1 MNQGTGL
8 DADKIAL
15 YRQDDG
21 SWVAEVPAI
30 ARRYALIGIRKEAL
44 AELGYVFDTI
54 ADECLEKSS
63 ASRGHAE
70 IVNA

>member
-1 MNQGTGL
+1 MMAPG
-8 DADKIAL
+8 
-15 YRQDDG
+15 
-21 SWVAEVPAI
+21 VVEVPAI
-30 ARRYALIGIRKEAL
+30 AGRYALIGILKEAL
-44 AELGYVFDTI
+44 AELGYVFDRI